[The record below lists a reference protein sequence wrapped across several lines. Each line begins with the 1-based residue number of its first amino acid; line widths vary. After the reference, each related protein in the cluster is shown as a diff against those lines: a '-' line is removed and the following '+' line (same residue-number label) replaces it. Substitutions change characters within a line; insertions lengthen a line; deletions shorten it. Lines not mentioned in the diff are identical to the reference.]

1 MALKPSIQGPN
12 KDKIIAAI
20 GGLAPVILVR
30 RRNGL
35 SICKETKARLG
46 QKNGPSVD
54 IGCLSVTADSV
65 RCGAALG

>member
-1 MALKPSIQGPN
+1 MIP
-12 KDKIIAAI
+12 
-20 GGLAPVILVR
+20 VR

-54 IGCLSVTADSV
+54 IGCLSVIADSA
-65 RCGAALG
+65 RGGAALG